1 LKDIN
6 KRTITKVYQSELER
20 TSAEWRQL
28 TEVRIQWP
36 IFMSNELDLRVGWE
50 AGNFLAS
57 CTTIIC
63 STTVNRGV
71 SYHCNRIVLNVLTT

>member
-1 LKDIN
+1 
-6 KRTITKVYQSELER
+6 VYQSELEHA
-20 TSAEWRQL
+20 SAEWRQL
-28 TEVRIQWP
+28 AQVRIQWP
-36 IFMSNELDLRVGWE
+36 IFMSNEVDLRFAEE

-63 STTVNRGV
+63 SNTVNRGV